1 MKESIWGYM
10 IIVLGVMAILVLWF
24 FANVTNS
31 DQHNYTILKET
42 VESAML
48 DAVDMA
54 EYKAHGTVRMDEE
67 KFVENLV
74 RRFAENASLSRTY
87 TIEIYDVSE
96 TPPKVSLKVS
106 SAENTSI
113 NGEIF
118 EYDIVNKLDAIL
130 ETTY

>member
-10 IIVLGVMAILVLWF
+10 IIVLGIIAILVLWF

-31 DQHNYTILKET
+31 DQHNYTLLKET

-48 DAVDMA
+48 DSVDMA
-54 EYKAHGTVRMDEE
+54 IYKESGTIKMDEAV
-67 KFVENLV
+67 FVENFV

-87 TIEIYDVSE
+87 KIEIYDISE
-96 TPPKVSLKVS
+96 IPPKVSLKVS
-106 SAENTSI
+106 SVENTSI

-118 EYDIVNKLDAIL
+118 EYDIVNKIDAIL